1 MNPGNNF
8 QFHLKKSSSQEVTN
22 SSFKKSD
29 INTKIIYNQINNRNI
44 NQNRTR
50 TPFHEKNK
58 YNPLK
63 MQNSTM
69 ELRQSNYHTKYTS
82 NTHNPLLIINSRRNK
97 EEISK
102 NDNNNINNNTS
113 LYISKVKR
121 TLNNQYNLSDDN
133 LLKFR
138 NSANKNTIINNQ
150 SNNNRRSNQLSLDLI
165 SKNNNTNINN
175 KYLINEELNN
185 KNSNNLQTKTTRVLK
200 IKTNQ
205 IDNSNNINKYPETNR
220 RLNLKSNE
228 PQKRNHNNTVIY
240 TSNINNNINNKNEQ
254 KQSERQNSYN
264 NHKLYTSHYTRR
276 NQKDSNNNINSSSNT
291 NKNQNTNNIK
301 TTVTT
306 NIYTNTTRPKSI
318 NNNINNNISIIKG
331 NNNHTI
337 ISSKNNTKEKEKEKE
352 NKLEKEKPI
361 EKPKEIHKTEYINNK
376 PNITI
381 KSTYNNNSITSQL
394 KNNDFEEEEEED
406 FNKPNNTMP
415 SLMFD
420 EDMDFGEFRPPTKL
434 SAEIFG
440 LYHPKF
446 KPSIHSLDNE
456 FKNQE
461 DFIKAYAYNTSEG
474 NIREYNED
482 TITVTKINFN
492 QKDKND
498 YCYFFAVYDGHGGNG
513 CSLYLKNNL
522 HKNINEFSTKGIKTA
537 IEITE
542 NTFLSSKAIDHN
554 YELFDTS
561 GSCGVILLIKK
572 NKCIIA
578 NIGDSRLVMFK
589 NKKVVFSTSDHKPN
603 TYIEKH
609 RIESAGGSVYQT
621 TAAIPIYQNG
631 KLIEIPWRVCPG
643 GLSVSRTFGD
653 IESKD
658 ERFGGKKG
666 VVVALPDI
674 SEFDLNDEYNF
685 IVIGCDGIFDVL
697 SNGEIIECI
706 KIVLKIN
713 KNKNK
718 KINELCGDFAAMII
732 KSALAK
738 ESFDN
743 VSCIVIVFNLK
754 DFI

>member
-8 QFHLKKSSSQEVTN
+8 QSHIKKSTSQEITN
-22 SSFKKSD
+22 TSLLKRD
-29 INTKIIYNQINNRNI
+29 NQINKRNI
-44 NQNRTR
+44 NPIRTR
-50 TPFHEKNK
+50 TPFHEENK
-58 YNPLK
+58 SNPLE
-63 MQNSTM
+63 MQNSSM
-69 ELRQSNYHTKYTS
+69 ESRRTNYNRKYTS
-82 NTHNPLLIINSRRNK
+82 NTHNPLLVINSRRNK

-102 NDNNNINNNTS
+102 NDNNNNNTI

-138 NSANKNTIINNQ
+138 NSANSNTIINNNQ
-150 SNNNRRSNQLSLDLI
+150 LNNNRKSNQLSIDFN
-165 SKNNNTNINN
+165 SKNNISNITS
-175 KYLINEELNN
+175 KYLIKEELNN
-185 KNSNNLQTKTTRVLK
+185 KNYKNLQTKTTRVLK

-205 IDNSNNINKYPETNR
+205 IDNSNNSNKYPETNR
-220 RLNLKSNE
+220 RLNLKSVE
-228 PQKRNHNNTVIY
+228 PQKRNHNNTAIY
-240 TSNINNNINNKNEQ
+240 TSNINNKNDQ
-254 KQSERQNSYN
+254 KKSERQNSYN

-276 NQKDSNNNINSSSNT
+276 NQRDSSTNIINSSS
-291 NKNQNTNNIK
+291 KQNTNNIK
-301 TTVTT
+301 TTITAST
-306 NIYTNTTRPKSI
+306 YTNTTRPKSI
-318 NNNINNNISIIKG
+318 NNNINIIKS

-337 ISSKNNTKEKEKEKE
+337 ISSKNNTKEKEIEKKPE
-352 NKLEKEKPI
+352 KNKST
-361 EKPKEIHKTEYINNK
+361 EKPKEIHKTEYINKN

-381 KSTYNNNSITSQL
+381 TSTYNNNSLKSQL
-394 KNNDFEEEEEED
+394 NNNDFEEEEEED

-420 EDMDFGEFRPPTKL
+420 DDMDFGEFRPPIKL
-434 SAEIFG
+434 SSEIFG

-456 FKNQE
+456 FKNQD

-482 TITVTKINFN
+482 TITVTKINLN

-498 YCYFFAVYDGHGGNG
+498 YFYFFAVYDGHGGNG

-522 HKNINEFSTKGIKTA
+522 HKNITEFSTKGIKTA

-542 NTFLSSKAIDHN
+542 NSFLSSKAIDYN
-554 YELFDTS
+554 YDLLDTS

-589 NKKVVFSTSDHKPN
+589 NKRVVFSTSDHKPN

-609 RIESAGGSVYQT
+609 RIESQGGSVYQT

-674 SEFDLNDEYNF
+674 SEFELNDEYNF

-713 KNKNK
+713 
-718 KINELCGDFAAMII
+718 
-732 KSALAK
+732 
-738 ESFDN
+738 
-743 VSCIVIVFNLK
+743 
-754 DFI
+754 

>member
-1 MNPGNNF
+1 MNPGDNF
-8 QFHLKKSSSQEVTN
+8 QSHIKKSSSHEITKSFFQKIDITN
-22 SSFKKSD
+22 
-29 INTKIIYNQINNRNI
+29 NINNNLNNKRSMNSF
-44 NQNRTR
+44 RAS
-50 TPFHEKNK
+50 TPLHEESK
-58 YNPLK
+58 YNYLK
-63 MQNSTM
+63 LQNLSM
-69 ELRQSNYHTKYTS
+69 ESRQSNHNNKYTS
-82 NTHNPLLIINSRRNK
+82 NTHNPLHIINSRKNK

-102 NDNNNINNNTS
+102 NDNNNTK
-113 LYISKVKR
+113 LYISKVNR
-121 TLNNQYNLSDDN
+121 SLNNQYNLSDDN
-133 LLKFR
+133 LLKFK
-138 NSANKNTIINNQ
+138 NSGKRNTITNNQ
-150 SNNNRRSNQLSLDLI
+150 SNNNRRSNQMSMDI
-165 SKNNNTNINN
+165 NSKNNINN
-175 KYLINEELNN
+175 NIKYLINEELNN
-185 KNSNNLQTKTTRVLK
+185 KNSKNLQTKTTRVLK

-205 IDNSNNINKYPETNR
+205 IDNSNKHPEANR
-220 RLNLKSNE
+220 RLNLKSVE
-228 PQKRNHNNTVIY
+228 PQKKNHNNTVIY
-240 TSNINNNINNKNEQ
+240 TSNINHKNDQ
-254 KQSERQNSYN
+254 KKKERQNSYN

-276 NQKDSNNNINSSSNT
+276 NQKDQNT
-291 NKNQNTNNIK
+291 NTNLNLTTNTNTNNIK
-301 TTVTT
+301 TTIKT
-306 NIYTNTTRPKSI
+306 NIYTNTTKEKPI
-318 NNNINNNISIIKG
+318 NNNINIIK

-337 ISSKNNTKEKEKEKE
+337 SSVKINTKEKEKEK
-352 NKLEKEKPI
+352 KAEKDKILEKPI
-361 EKPKEIHKTEYINNK
+361 DINKKEYNNKK

-381 KSTYNNNSITSQL
+381 TSTFNNSSIKTSS
-394 KNNDFEEEEEED
+394 NNDFVEEEYGED
-406 FNKPNNTMP
+406 NNKPNNTMP

-420 EDMDFGEFRPPTKL
+420 EDMDFGEFRTPTKL

-446 KPSIHSLDNE
+446 KQSIHSLDNE
-456 FKNQE
+456 FKNE
-461 DFIKAYAYNTSEG
+461 DDFIKAYAYNTSEG

-482 TITVTKINFN
+482 TITVTKINLN
-492 QKDKND
+492 PKEKDD
-498 YCYFFAVYDGHGGNG
+498 YCHFFAVYDGHGGNG

-522 HKNINEFSTKGIKTA
+522 HKNISEFSVKGLKKA
-537 IEITE
+537 IELTE
-542 NTFLSSKAIDHN
+542 NNFLTSKAVDSN
-554 YELFDTS
+554 YNLLDTS

-578 NIGDSRLVMFK
+578 NIGDSRLVIFK

-609 RIESAGGSVYQT
+609 RIESSGGSVYQT

-666 VVVALPDI
+666 VVVALPDT
-674 SEFDLNDEYNF
+674 SEFVLNDEYNF

-706 KIVLKIN
+706 RIVLKIN

-718 KINELCGDFAAMII
+718 KINELCGDFASMII

>member
-8 QFHLKKSSSQEVTN
+8 QSHIKKSTSQEITN
-22 SSFKKSD
+22 SSLLKSD
-29 INTKIIYNQINNRNI
+29 TNTKIINNQINKRNI
-44 NQNRTR
+44 NPIRTR
-50 TPFHEKNK
+50 TPFHEENK
-58 YNPLK
+58 SNPLE
-63 MQNSTM
+63 MQNSSM
-69 ELRQSNYHTKYTS
+69 ESRRTNYNRKYTS
-82 NTHNPLLIINSRRNK
+82 NTHNPLLVINSRRNK

-102 NDNNNINNNTS
+102 NDNNNNNTI

-138 NSANKNTIINNQ
+138 NSANSNTIINNNQ
-150 SNNNRRSNQLSLDLI
+150 LNNNRRSNQLSIDFN
-165 SKNNNTNINN
+165 SKNNISNITS
-175 KYLINEELNN
+175 KYIIKEELNN
-185 KNSNNLQTKTTRVLK
+185 KNYKNLQTKTTRVLK

-205 IDNSNNINKYPETNR
+205 IDNSNNSNKYPETNR
-220 RLNLKSNE
+220 RLNLKSVE
-228 PQKRNHNNTVIY
+228 PQKRNHNNTAIY
-240 TSNINNNINNKNEQ
+240 TSNINNKNDQ
-254 KQSERQNSYN
+254 KKSERQNSYN

-276 NQKDSNNNINSSSNT
+276 NQRDSNTNIINSSS
-291 NKNQNTNNIK
+291 KQNTNNIK
-301 TTVTT
+301 TTITT
-306 NIYTNTTRPKSI
+306 STYTNTTRPKSI
-318 NNNINNNISIIKG
+318 NNNINIIKS

-337 ISSKNNTKEKEKEKE
+337 ISSKNNTKEKEIEKKPE
-352 NKLEKEKPI
+352 KNKST
-361 EKPKEIHKTEYINNK
+361 EKPKEIHKTEYINKN

-381 KSTYNNNSITSQL
+381 TSTYNNNSLKSQL
-394 KNNDFEEEEEED
+394 NNNDFEEEEEED

-420 EDMDFGEFRPPTKL
+420 DDMDFGEFRPPIKL
-434 SAEIFG
+434 SSEIFG

-456 FKNQE
+456 FKNQD

-482 TITVTKINFN
+482 TITVTKINLN

-498 YCYFFAVYDGHGGNG
+498 YFYFFAVYDGHGGNG

-522 HKNINEFSTKGIKTA
+522 HKNITEFSTKGIKTA

-542 NTFLSSKAIDHN
+542 NTFLSSKAIDYN
-554 YELFDTS
+554 YDLLDTS

-589 NKKVVFSTSDHKPN
+589 NKRVVFSTSDHKPN

-609 RIESAGGSVYQT
+609 RIESQGGSVYQT

-674 SEFDLNDEYNF
+674 SEFELNDEYNF

-713 KNKNK
+713 KSKNK
-718 KINELCGDFAAMII
+718 KINELCGDFASMII